1 MRHFATESGKSKG
14 QFYTPSEV
22 SRIMAKIIGVISS
35 KSKDTSAYDPTA
47 GSASLLIKVND
58 ESNGNLSLYGQEMDV
73 ATASLARMNMI
84 LHNCPGAMIV
94 QGNTLANPKFLNG
107 SELKKFDYFVSN
119 PPFSFSAWMNG
130 LEDPINDPYS
140 RFKDF
145 GIPPAKNGDYAFLLH
160 AIQSLKP
167 NGKGAIILPHGVLF
181 RGNAE
186 AEIRKNLIQR
196 GYIKGIIGLP
206 ANLFYGTGIPA
217 CIIII
222 DKEKVSERK
231 GLFIIDASKGFAKD
245 GNKNRLREQDIH
257 KIVDTFNKQIEI
269 HKYSRFVLLKEIQ
282 EKEYNLNIPRYIDNS
297 EDEDIHDI
305 HAHLYGGIPSYD
317 IDSWDEVW
325 ESFPSLKETLFQKIK
340 GKDYYSLKVSK
351 DEIKASVLS
360 NADFQAFEKK
370 ISSKF
375 LKWKKDNL
383 ERCKSLDGKS
393 IPKQFI
399 LELSESFLGT
409 FKNIPLID
417 AYDIYQ
423 HLMTYWYDTMQDD
436 IHLIVGE
443 GWKGGKTIFKN
454 EKTKEFEGIM
464 LPSSLVIAQYFQKE
478 KKAIDALITKKEE
491 IAVKLEELVEEH
503 STEDGLLSEAKNEN
517 DSINKNSVTNRLKKI
532 KGNKEFKEEIAL
544 LETYLDLSGEDSELS
559 KQIKESTKKLM
570 DTVEVKYS
578 SFKED
583 EIQKFIIED
592 KWFATLTSK
601 VEEEIKRLSQKI
613 TGKITLLS
621 EYYESPLKEQ
631 ELELEKLEEKVNQHL
646 KVMGF

>member
-1 MRHFATESGKSKG
+1 
-14 QFYTPSEV
+14 
-22 SRIMAKIIGVISS
+22 
-35 KSKDTSAYDPTA
+35 
-47 GSASLLIKVND
+47 
-58 ESNGNLSLYGQEMDV
+58 
-73 ATASLARMNMI
+73 
-84 LHNCPGAMIV
+84 
-94 QGNTLANPKFLNG
+94 
-107 SELKKFDYFVSN
+107 
-119 PPFSFSAWMNG
+119 
-130 LEDPINDPYS
+130 
-140 RFKDF
+140 
-145 GIPPAKNGDYAFLLH
+145 
-160 AIQSLKP
+160 
-167 NGKGAIILPHGVLF
+167 LF

-222 DKEKVSERK
+222 DKEKASERK

-351 DEIKASVLS
+351 DEVKASVLS

-383 ERCKSLDGKS
+383 ERCKSLNGKS

-443 GWKGGKTIFKN
+443 GWKGGKTILKN

-491 IAVKLEELVEEH
+491 TTVKLEELVEEH

-578 SFKED
+578 SFKEE

-613 TGKITLLS
+613 TGKITLLT
-621 EYYESPLKEQ
+621 EYYESPLKEK

>member
-1 MRHFATESGKSKG
+1 
-14 QFYTPSEV
+14 
-22 SRIMAKIIGVISS
+22 
-35 KSKDTSAYDPTA
+35 
-47 GSASLLIKVND
+47 
-58 ESNGNLSLYGQEMDV
+58 
-73 ATASLARMNMI
+73 
-84 LHNCPGAMIV
+84 
-94 QGNTLANPKFLNG
+94 
-107 SELKKFDYFVSN
+107 
-119 PPFSFSAWMNG
+119 
-130 LEDPINDPYS
+130 
-140 RFKDF
+140 
-145 GIPPAKNGDYAFLLH
+145 LLH

-167 NGKGAIILPHGVLF
+167 NGKGAIILPHGILF

-222 DKEKVSERK
+222 DKEKASERK
-231 GLFIIDASKGFAKD
+231 GLFIIDASKEFAKD

-269 HKYSRFVLLKEIQ
+269 HKYSRFVLLSEIQ

-297 EDEDIHDI
+297 EEEDIHDI

-351 DEIKASVLS
+351 DEVKASVLS

-383 ERCKSLDGKS
+383 DKCKSLNGKS

-423 HLMTYWYDTMQDD
+423 HLMTYWYDKMQDD

-443 GWKGGKTIFKN
+443 GWKGGKTILKN
-454 EKTKEFEGIM
+454 KRKQGI
-464 LPSSLVIAQYFQKE
+464 
-478 KKAIDALITKKEE
+478 
-491 IAVKLEELVEEH
+491 
-503 STEDGLLSEAKNEN
+503 
-517 DSINKNSVTNRLKKI
+517 
-532 KGNKEFKEEIAL
+532 
-544 LETYLDLSGEDSELS
+544 
-559 KQIKESTKKLM
+559 
-570 DTVEVKYS
+570 
-578 SFKED
+578 
-583 EIQKFIIED
+583 
-592 KWFATLTSK
+592 
-601 VEEEIKRLSQKI
+601 
-613 TGKITLLS
+613 
-621 EYYESPLKEQ
+621 
-631 ELELEKLEEKVNQHL
+631 
-646 KVMGF
+646 